1 MQERSGWRAFD
12 PLRFGL
18 LLIAASPIAFAIAAI
33 LLGKEAGWD
42 LQNYHWYNPYAFL
55 HGRLGFDVAVAHH
68 ATYYNPLSDIPFF
81 WLATHGPAWLAAA
94 YMGALFGIAVA
105 LTGVIAWQVIGI
117 ANHGWRV
124 TVAALIAIAGAVG
137 GGALPALGSTANDVP
152 VALGI
157 FAALGIL
164 VTHFTRLRDEISSRA
179 LVFTL
184 LLAGVCAGISVGIK
198 LTTAI
203 YALGLLAAMLLT
215 ASTWRQYLRN
225 VLLLGSGMLLG
236 FLISGGP
243 WLWRMWEY
251 GSNPFFP
258 YFNQLFH
265 SPLLIDASYRDPTY
279 TDGHTWLGRLL
290 FPWRFTLNSFLV
302 AEWKFRDARI
312 LAAYV
317 LIPLTL
323 LIRLFAA
330 RHKQFG
336 PLPPLY
342 KFLFCFA
349 AITYA
354 MWQVMFSVY
363 RYLIPMEML
372 APLLIVMAISLWPIA
387 AGLRLACMVG
397 VMLVLQSLVI
407 YNPPRQAWDD
417 QYVRVQVPA
426 LPDAQHSMVL
436 MVGTEPMAFVIPSFP
451 AAIPFLRIDGWMVW
465 KDDRSSGLARQM
477 RDRVAQHDGP
487 LFMLFAATNQQRASA
502 AAQAY
507 GLRLSTSCSAIRSNI
522 AEPLQLCRL
531 LRTVL
536 R

>member
-1 MQERSGWRAFD
+1 MQERSGWRASNA
-12 PLRFGL
+12 PRFGL

-33 LLGKEAGWD
+33 LLGKETGWD

-55 HGRLGFDVAVAHH
+55 NGRLGFDVAVAHH
-68 ATYYNPLSDIPFF
+68 ATYYNPLPDVPLFL
-81 WLATHGPAWLAAA
+81 LATHGSARLAAA
-94 YMGALFGIAVA
+94 YMGALFGTVVA
-105 LTGVIAWQVIGI
+105 LIGVIAYQII
-117 ANHGWRV
+117 TIPNPDRRLTA
-124 TVAALIAIAGAVG
+124 AALIAVAGAIG
-137 GGALPALGSTANDVP
+137 GGALPAIGSTANDVP
-152 VALGI
+152 VVIGI
-157 FAALGIL
+157 FASLCIL
-164 VTHFTRLRDEISSRA
+164 ITRFGSLRDEATNRA
-179 LVFTL
+179 LMVML
-184 LLAGVCAGISVGIK
+184 LFAGFCAGLSVGVK
-198 LTTAI
+198 LTTAA
-203 YALGLLAAMLLT
+203 YAVGLQAAVCFT
-215 ASTWRQYLRN
+215 TGTWRSRLRN
-225 VLLLGSGMLLG
+225 MLLLGSGMLLG

-312 LAAYV
+312 LAAYI

-465 KDDRSSGLARQM
+465 KDDHSSGLARQM
-477 RDRVAQHDGP
+477 RARVAQHDGP